1 MIILGID
8 PGYAIVGYGAI
19 RFERGR
25 FCPVGYG
32 AVTTEAEEP
41 FHRRLEVIYDNMEKM
56 LSLCKPDAMAVEKLY
71 FQNNQKTGRDIRP
84 SPFCQKSHCSA
95 ILVLSL
101 LVGNRAGSFAG
112 RLTRGLTLT
121 AAALTSALL
130 ERSAGQ
136 RFNMFHNLTS
146 LSDILCIL

>member
-1 MIILGID
+1 MKKAAWEGGIFQK
-8 PGYAIVGYGAI
+8 I
-19 RFERGR
+19 
-25 FCPVGYG
+25 
-32 AVTTEAEEP
+32 
-41 FHRRLEVIYDNMEKM
+41 
-56 LSLCKPDAMAVEKLY
+56 SLL
-71 FQNNQKTGRDIRP
+71 
-84 SPFCQKSHCSA
+84 
-95 ILVLSL
+95 ILVLAL

-146 LSDILCIL
+146 LSDILCSL